1 MRELLLRYIRVIKF
15 GAVGCVN
22 TAVDF
27 LVFTLVSEMLGV
39 EPGMAQIVS
48 YCAGILYSFVLN
60 HCFTFSDA
68 KKENATGQARRFGRF
83 VVVNAVTLAVSAG
96 LMELAVGFG
105 VWKYRAKLGVT
116 GVTMVLN
123 YFGYNILF
131 FRIREDEDDEG
142 QGAS

>member
-1 MRELLLRYIRVIKF
+1 VRELLLKYIRVIKF

-27 LVFTLVSEMLGV
+27 LVFTLVSEMLRLSPGV
-39 EPGMAQIVS
+39 AQVVGYGS
-48 YCAGILYSFVLN
+48 GILCSFVLN

-68 KKENATGQARRFGRF
+68 KKEDAAGQARRFGRF
-83 VVVNAVTLAVSAG
+83 IVVNAVTLAVSAG
-96 LMELAVGFG
+96 LMELSVRFG
-105 VWKYRAKLGVT
+105 IWKYLAKLGVT

-123 YFGYNILF
+123 YFGYKILVF
-131 FRIREDEDDEG
+131 KIREDEGDEG